1 MARPSLAELR
11 AATYKR
17 PDAWWTVLL
26 VDPLAVRLLRSMV
39 RVRWI
44 TPNRITVSAFVLS
57 LGAAGC
63 YLAGTRAWL
72 VLGAALYYVGF
83 LLDCVDGKLARWQGS
98 GTLFGAWL
106 DYIFDRLRVL
116 VCTLALMGGQYLRT
130 GQGVYLALGVVV
142 VFLDMFRYLDSLHM
156 EKVKAQM
163 SENLRRA
170 TADVSVGDAAA
181 GEASAADGRP
191 GDAVNASW
199 RRRFSAVVRFRA
211 WTERHR
217 IRPHL
222 MSGVEFQMFVLVLA
236 PLAGAVFTGTG
247 GAGGVLAV
255 TVAACAV
262 MLAFELSMVYKF
274 WLSTRDYRRAMAAGP
289 AVPGPTSEERARR
302 EGVAS

>member
-1 MARPSLAELR
+1 MSRPTLAELR
-11 AATYKR
+11 AATYKN

-26 VDPLAVRLLRSMV
+26 VDPLAVRVLRSVV
-39 RVRWI
+39 RVRWV
-44 TPNRITVSAFVLS
+44 TPNLVTVSAFVLS
-57 LGAAGC
+57 LGAAGS
-63 YLAGTRAWL
+63 YLAGTRPWL
-72 VLGAALYYVGF
+72 VIGAALYYVGF
-83 LLDCVDGKLARWQGS
+83 LLVCVDGKLARWQGS

-156 EKVKAQM
+156 EKVKTQM
-163 SENLRRA
+163 SEDLRRV
-170 TADVSVGDAAA
+170 TADPSPD
-181 GEASAADGRP
+181 
-191 GDAVNASW
+191 DAVNASW

-236 PLAGAVFTGTG
+236 PLAGAIATP
-247 GAGGVLAV
+247 GVLVV
-255 TVAACAV
+255 TVATCAV
-262 MLAFELSMVYKF
+262 MLVFELSMVYKF
-274 WLSTRDYRRAMAAGP
+274 WLSTRDHRRALALAD
-289 AVPGPTSEERARR
+289 VSTE
-302 EGVAS
+302 

>member
-1 MARPSLAELR
+1 MARPSVAELR

-39 RVRWI
+39 GVGWI
-44 TPNRITVSAFVLS
+44 TPNRVTVSAFVLS
-57 LGAAGC
+57 LGSAGC
-63 YLAGTRAWL
+63 YLAGTPAWL

-130 GQGVYLALGVVV
+130 GQGVYLALGAVV

-163 SENLRRA
+163 SADLRRA
-170 TADVSVGDAAA
+170 TTDGSPG
-181 GEASAADGRP
+181 DGRDDH
-191 GDAVNASW
+191 GAHDDAVNASW
-199 RRRFSAVVRFRA
+199 RRRFGAVVRFRA

-222 MSGVEFQMFVLVLA
+222 VSGVEFQMFVLVVA
-236 PLAGAVFTGTG
+236 PLAGAVLT
-247 GAGGVLAV
+247 GGVLAV
-255 TVAACAV
+255 TVVTGAV

-274 WLSTRDYRRAMAAGP
+274 WLSTRDYRRAMSSAAR
-289 AVPGPTSEERARR
+289 AERAQLTQ
-302 EGVAS
+302 

>member
-1 MARPSLAELR
+1 MASDGASDGARNGARPSVAELR

-26 VDPLAVRLLRSMV
+26 VDPLAVRVLRWTV
-39 RVRWI
+39 GLRWV
-44 TPNRITVSAFVLS
+44 TPNRVTISAFVLS
-57 LGAAGC
+57 LGSAGC

-72 VLGAALYYVGF
+72 VVGALLYYVGF

-116 VCTLALMGGQYLRT
+116 VCTLALTGGQYLRT
-130 GQGVYLALGVVV
+130 DEGVYLALGVVV

-163 SENLRRA
+163 SEDLRRV
-170 TADVSVGDAAA
+170 TAGAP
-181 GEASAADGRP
+181 AD
-191 GDAVNASW
+191 DAVNASW

-222 MSGVEFQMFVLVLA
+222 MSGVEFQMFVLVVA
-236 PLAGAVFTGTG
+236 PLTGALVT
-247 GAGGVLAV
+247 GGVLAV
-255 TVAACAV
+255 TVATCAV

-274 WLSTRDYRRAMAAGP
+274 WLSTRDYRRAMARA
-289 AVPGPTSEERARR
+289 TETARR
-302 EGVAS
+302 

>member
-1 MARPSLAELR
+1 MARPSLVDLR
-11 AATYKR
+11 TKTYKR

-39 RVRWI
+39 EIRWI
-44 TPNRITVSAFVLS
+44 TPNRITVAAFVLS

-63 YLAGTRAWL
+63 YLAGTAAWL

-83 LLDCVDGKLARWQGS
+83 LLDCIDGKLARWQGS

-116 VCTLALMGGQYLRT
+116 VCTLALMGGQYLRS

-156 EKVKAQM
+156 ERVKAQM
-163 SENLRRA
+163 GEDLRR
-170 TADVSVGDAAA
+170 VAA
-181 GEASAADGRP
+181 GAPSD
-191 GDAVNASW
+191 DTVNASW

-222 MSGVEFQMFVLVLA
+222 MSGVEFQMFVLVVA
-236 PLAGAVFTGTG
+236 PLAGAVV
-247 GAGGVLAV
+247 ARGVLAV
-255 TVAACAV
+255 TVATCVV

-274 WLSTRDYRRAMAAGP
+274 WLSTRDYRRAMASDVVSPVAG
-289 AVPGPTSEERARR
+289 RASGSV
-302 EGVAS
+302 E

>member
-1 MARPSLAELR
+1 MARPSLGELR
-11 AATYKR
+11 ATTYKR

-26 VDPLAVRLLRSMV
+26 VDPLAVRLLRWMV
-39 RVRWI
+39 RFRWI

-63 YLAGTRAWL
+63 YLAGTPGWL
-72 VLGAALYYVGF
+72 VLGAVLYYVGF

-130 GQGVYLALGVVV
+130 DQGVYLALGVAV

-163 SENLRRA
+163 SDDLRQVA
-170 TADVSVGDAAA
+170 TGA
-181 GEASAADGRP
+181 RP
-191 GDAVNASW
+191 DDAVNASW
-199 RRRFSAVVRFRA
+199 RRRFSAVVRFRG

-222 MSGVEFQMFVLVLA
+222 MSGVEFQMFVLVVA
-236 PLAGAVFTGTG
+236 PLAGAVVT
-247 GAGGVLAV
+247 GGVLAV
-255 TVAACAV
+255 TVATCAV

-274 WLSTRDYRRAMAAGP
+274 WLSTRDHRRAMAGAGP
-289 AVPGPTSEERARR
+289 DTRTSARP
-302 EGVAS
+302 

>member
-39 RVRWI
+39 RVPWI
-44 TPNRITVSAFVLS
+44 TPNRITISAFVLS
-57 LGAAGC
+57 LGSAGA
-63 YLAGTRAWL
+63 YLAGTRTWL
-72 VLGAALYYVGF
+72 VVGAALYYVGF

-130 GQGVYLALGVVV
+130 DQGVYLALGVVV

-163 SENLRRA
+163 SEDLRRA
-170 TADVSVGDAAA
+170 AATSGDAGA
-181 GEASAADGRP
+181 GDAGAGDGP
-191 GDAVNASW
+191 LDAAVNASW

-222 MSGVEFQMFVLVLA
+222 MSGVEFQMFVLVVA
-236 PLAGAVFTGTG
+236 PLAGAVVPGSG
-247 GAGGVLAV
+247 LAGGVFVV
-255 TVAACAV
+255 TVATCAV

-274 WLSTRDYRRAMAAGP
+274 WLSTRDYRRAMASGP
-289 AVPGPTSEERARR
+289 AAPGLTSEERARR
-302 EGVAS
+302 EGAAS

>member
-39 RVRWI
+39 GVRWI
-44 TPNRITVSAFVLS
+44 TPNRITISAFVLS

-63 YLAGTRAWL
+63 YLAGSRGWL
-72 VLGAALYYVGF
+72 VVGAALYYVGF

-116 VCTLALMGGQYLRT
+116 VCTLTLMGGQYLRT
-130 GQGVYLALGVVV
+130 DQGLYLALGVVV

-163 SENLRRA
+163 SEDLRRA
-170 TADVSVGDAAA
+170 TAEGA
-181 GEASAADGRP
+181 GGGGAGGEGRP
-191 GDAVNASW
+191 DDAVNASW
-199 RRRFSAVVRFRA
+199 RRRFAAVVHFRA

-222 MSGVEFQMFVLVLA
+222 MSGVEFQMFVLVVA

-247 GAGGVLAV
+247 LAGGVLVV
-255 TVAACAV
+255 TVATCAV

-274 WLSTRDYRRAMAAGP
+274 WLSTRDYRRALADVTTGVRTP
-289 AVPGPTSEERARR
+289 ARHE
-302 EGVAS
+302 

>member
-1 MARPSLAELR
+1 MARPSLADLR

-26 VDPLAVRLLRSMV
+26 VDPVAVRVLRWMV
-39 RVRWI
+39 PARWI
-44 TPNRITVSAFVLS
+44 TPNRVTVSAFVLS

-63 YLAGTRAWL
+63 YLTGGRAWL

-130 GQGVYLALGVVV
+130 GQGVYLALGAVV

-163 SENLRRA
+163 SDDLRRA
-170 TADVSVGDAAA
+170 NANGSHGD
-181 GEASAADGRP
+181 GP
-191 GDAVNASW
+191 HGDAVNASW
-199 RRRFSAVVRFRA
+199 RRRFAAVVRFRA

-222 MSGVEFQMFVLVLA
+222 MSGVEFQMFVLVVA
-236 PLAGAVFTGTG
+236 PLTGAVLT
-247 GAGGVLAV
+247 GGVLGV
-255 TVAACAV
+255 TVATCAV

-274 WLSTRDYRRAMAAGP
+274 WLSTRDYRRAMASGP
-289 AVPGPTSEERARR
+289 TAPGLTSEERARR
-302 EGVAS
+302 A

>member
-1 MARPSLAELR
+1 MAVPQEVTLSRPSLAQLR

-26 VDPLAVRLLRSMV
+26 VDPLAVHVLRWTV
-39 RVRWI
+39 GVRWV
-44 TPNRITVSAFVLS
+44 TPNRVTIAAFVLA

-63 YLAGTRAWL
+63 FLAGGTGWL
-72 VLGAALYYVGF
+72 LAGALLIYLGF

-156 EKVKAQM
+156 EKVRAQM
-163 SENLRRA
+163 ADDLRRVD
-170 TADVSVGDAAA
+170 TG
-181 GEASAADGRP
+181 GHTE
-191 GDAVNASW
+191 DAVNASW
-199 RRRFSAVVRFRA
+199 RRHFSPIVRFRA
-211 WTERHR
+211 FTERHR

-222 MSGVEFQMFVLVLA
+222 MSGVEFQMFVLVVA
-236 PLAGAVFTGTG
+236 PLSGY
-247 GAGGVLAV
+247 VLAV
-255 TVAACAV
+255 TTATCAV
-262 MLAFELSMVYKF
+262 MLAFELSMVFKF
-274 WLSTRDYRRAMAAGP
+274 WLSTRDHQRALAATRP
-289 AVPGPTSEERARR
+289 AHIP
-302 EGVAS
+302 EGGSTVIHSP